1 MLEEI
6 RKGLLSGLGA
16 IFLTRDKV
24 ENIVRN
30 MVNEAKISS
39 DDASTLRD
47 ELLKTGEKEWS
58 ELEESL
64 SSVIR
69 KVLKGL
75 DLCRRSELDNLQARV
90 MELEQQLKEIDKQ
103 EQSPGDAV

>member
-39 DDASTLRD
+39 DDA
-47 ELLKTGEKEWS
+47 
-58 ELEESL
+58 
-64 SSVIR
+64 R

-103 EQSPGDAV
+103 EHSPGDAV